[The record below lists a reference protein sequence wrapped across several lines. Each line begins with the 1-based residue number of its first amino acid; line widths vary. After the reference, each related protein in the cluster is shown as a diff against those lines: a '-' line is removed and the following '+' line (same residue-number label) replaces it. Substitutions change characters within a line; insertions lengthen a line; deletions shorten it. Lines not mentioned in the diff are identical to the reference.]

1 MKDRLSKAGLFS
13 IDMEKGYNKFMLKKN
28 IRSVKLI
35 RTERGIQMKKDVF
48 QNCPIYQSDRFEI
61 RKMEMKDA
69 HELFRCYSNPQAARY
84 FNGDC
89 CGDDFY
95 YTDYEKF
102 LECMKFT
109 IVDQKQKE
117 IAGMVEICPSYKYS
131 ADGSKIG
138 ILRIDLLPEYENEK
152 MLNELLTLILEH
164 IYEDFEVQAV
174 LMKAQEYATARRSI
188 LKQFHFVAAM
198 DECNISFRDYFI
210 RF

>member
-1 MKDRLSKAGLFS
+1 
-13 IDMEKGYNKFMLKKN
+13 
-28 IRSVKLI
+28 
-35 RTERGIQMKKDVF
+35 MKKDVF
-48 QNCPIYQSDRFEI
+48 QNCPTYQSERFEI

-69 HELFRCYSNPQAARY
+69 HGLFQCYSNPQAARY

-102 LECMKFT
+102 LECMKFWESRYQVRDFVRFT

-152 MLNELLTLILEH
+152 MIKELLTVILEH

-174 LMKAQEYATARRSI
+174 LMKAQ
-188 LKQFHFVAAM
+188 
-198 DECNISFRDYFI
+198 
-210 RF
+210 

>member
-1 MKDRLSKAGLFS
+1 MHEILGKQIPSEGFCTF
-13 IDMEKGYNKFMLKKN
+13 YHC
-28 IRSVKLI
+28 RSE
-35 RTERGIQMKKDVF
+35 T
-48 QNCPIYQSDRFEI
+48 
-61 RKMEMKDA
+61 
-69 HELFRCYSNPQAARY
+69 
-84 FNGDC
+84 
-89 CGDDFY
+89 
-95 YTDYEKF
+95 
-102 LECMKFT
+102 
-109 IVDQKQKE
+109 KE

-152 MLNELLTLILEH
+152 MIKELLTVILEH

-174 LMKAQEYATARRSI
+174 LMKAQEYATERRNI

>member
-1 MKDRLSKAGLFS
+1 
-13 IDMEKGYNKFMLKKN
+13 
-28 IRSVKLI
+28 
-35 RTERGIQMKKDVF
+35 MKKDVF
-48 QNCPIYQSDRFEI
+48 QNCPTYQSERFEI

-69 HELFRCYSNPQAARY
+69 HGLFQCYSNPQAARY

-102 LECMKFT
+102 LECMKFWESRYQVRDFVRFT

-152 MLNELLTLILEH
+152 MIKELLTVILEH
-164 IYEDFEVQAV
+164 IYEDFVSDGRFSPFRVGLKTPISVNLKSPMHHVCMLLTVTHFYTPYV
-174 LMKAQEYATARRSI
+174 LRYQPQDQVFPACVPGNCH
-188 LKQFHFVAAM
+188 L
-198 DECNISFRDYFI
+198 
-210 RF
+210 